1 MEGAGRRVERPVV
14 RPCRR
19 PPPPLLA
26 HPLYHTSIGGG
37 PPGRLPG
44 RAPSVPAGAVRLAV
58 CGGGQPP
65 ACGGLVGGWRSSGG
79 EGGRQCDGQALHGCS
94 ASLRC
99 RAHPAP
105 HPVPRRRAP
114 PPPPICRLSAEAG
127 AAGVRQPFF
136 GRADSAAAAAAAS
149 DWGGPGGAGG
159 GSRPAEFPLYCDS
172 NRERPRFAGG
182 RVCQGWRRWGQD
194 GPADDVV
201 AWVGTVHH
209 AKQVPG
215 RLVCPPMCCSPSCP
229 SLFWP
234 ICIPPPPAALPLPP

>member
-114 PPPPICRLSAEAG
+114 PPPPFAGCQRRLVPRACGSPFLG
-127 AAGVRQPFF
+127 APTRRRRRRRPATGE
-136 GRADSAAAAAAAS
+136 GRVAQAAAAGQQSSPSTATPTES
-149 DWGGPGGAGG
+149 GRGLRVGGCARVGGAGG
-159 GSRPAEFPLYCDS
+159 RTA
-172 NRERPRFAGG
+172 
-182 RVCQGWRRWGQD
+182 RRTMLLLG
-194 GPADDVV
+194 
-201 AWVGTVHH
+201 
-209 AKQVPG
+209 
-215 RLVCPPMCCSPSCP
+215 
-229 SLFWP
+229 
-234 ICIPPPPAALPLPP
+234 